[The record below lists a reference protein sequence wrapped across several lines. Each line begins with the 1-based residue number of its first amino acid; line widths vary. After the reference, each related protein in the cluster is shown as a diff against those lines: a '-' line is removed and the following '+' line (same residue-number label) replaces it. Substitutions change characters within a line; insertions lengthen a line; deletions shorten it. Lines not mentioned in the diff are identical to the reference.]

1 MNILFFSHRTPY
13 PPHKGTQVRPYNMLS
28 ALAARG
34 HRVHLLAF
42 ADENDSPMAQTEL
55 GRICASVELVPLNPL
70 QSKLNAIAA
79 LPTKRSLSLA
89 YFGSSRMHQ
98 AVRELVRL
106 HGIQAMIAF
115 SSTMA
120 QYVPNDFR
128 KHSIAD
134 MTDVDSA
141 KWSHYATTNSF
152 PKSWIYKIEGKRL
165 RNYEYEIV
173 KNFAYTT
180 LVTHREIELL
190 TDLDEETRRTRVV
203 ALTNGVDLKQFR
215 PGAFTSFAQES
226 LPPNEQR
233 FLTDPT
239 APRIVFTGAMDYYPN
254 VDAVCY
260 FAQEIFPKIRQA
272 LPNAQFLIVGSGP
285 TQAVLQLKTM
295 PGVIVTGRVHDV
307 RPYLAA
313 ATVCVIPLRIAR
325 GIQNKALEAMASG
338 RAIIATPEV
347 VAGIGNVRHEEHLL
361 IAQSADEL
369 VAAVL
374 RSISDDELRNRL
386 EQQGRAFVEREY
398 DWKPLMER
406 LAEMVESIARPVAQ
420 GKSRSRAAR

>member
-13 PPHKGTQVRPYNMLS
+13 PPHKGTQVRPYNMLA

-34 HRVHLLAF
+34 HKVHLLAF

-55 GRICASVELVPLNPL
+55 GRICASVELVHLNPL
-70 QSKLNAIAA
+70 QAKINALAA

-120 QYVPNDFR
+120 QYVPPDFR

-141 KWSHYATTNSF
+141 KWAHYATRNSF
-152 PKSWIYKIEGKRL
+152 PRSWIYKIEGQRL
-165 RNYEYEIV
+165 KQYEYEIIRS
-173 KNFAYTT
+173 FAYTT
-180 LVTHREIELL
+180 LVTHREIGLL
-190 TDLDEETRRTRVV
+190 TDLDEETRWTRVV

-215 PGAFTSFAQES
+215 PDAFPSFAQDL
-226 LPPNEQR
+226 LPPSEQK
-233 FLTDPT
+233 FLTDPN

-260 FAQEIFPKIRQA
+260 FAQEVFPKIREQ

-285 TQAVLQLKTM
+285 TQPVLQLKTI

-361 IAQSADEL
+361 IAQKTDEL
-369 VAAVL
+369 TEAVL
-374 RSISDDELRNRL
+374 RIITDTDLRHRL
-386 EQQGRAFVEREY
+386 EQQGREFVEREY

-406 LAEMVESIARPVAQ
+406 LAEMVESIARPAAQ
-420 GKSRSRAAR
+420 GRSRSLAAR